1 MNILIVDDSRTIRN
15 LLKSTLEGAGYTVCQ
30 AEDGVSALE
39 KLSEFDPDIII
50 TDLNMPRMNGLEL
63 VQKLRQGVK
72 TKFLPI
78 LFLTTEGS
86 PEVRKKGREAGAT
99 GWLVK
104 PFDATRLLSTID
116 RVSA

>member
-15 LLKSTLEGAGYTVCQ
+15 LLCGTLRSAGYEVCQ
-30 AEDGVSALE
+30 AEDGMEALE
-39 KLSEFDPDIII
+39 KLEGFAPDVIV

-63 VQKLRQGVK
+63 VQKLRQDPR

-86 PEVRKKGREAGAT
+86 PEIRQKGRQAGAT

-104 PFDATRLLSTID
+104 PFDATRLLSTIE
-116 RVSA
+116 RVTA